1 MQETHDVFS
10 RELQVPGLPAKVQYS
25 AAQQPAYAP
34 RIPQPDISSLNAVER
49 THVQSEQRT
58 AQDQDQQ
65 LYQVPLFYRPC
76 SVRMCRLSR
85 GVLRTDTSSST
96 SLAMSTWLVRNIAVL
111 KGQGQLQLGPMA
123 VDIFTKLDAGS
134 GM

>member
-10 RELQVPGLPAKVQYS
+10 RELQVPGLPAKVHYS

-34 RIPQPDISSLNAVER
+34 RIPQPNIGSLNAVER

-65 LYQVPLFYRPC
+65 LYQVSLVHR
-76 SVRMCRLSR
+76 SAL
-85 GVLRTDTSSST
+85 LRTRRSAHD
-96 SLAMSTWLVRNIAVL
+96 
-111 KGQGQLQLGPMA
+111 
-123 VDIFTKLDAGS
+123 
-134 GM
+134 

>member
-10 RELQVPGLPAKVQYS
+10 RELQVPGLPAKVHYS

-34 RIPQPDISSLNAVER
+34 RIPQPNISSLNAVER

-65 LYQVPLFYRPC
+65 LYQVPFYLC
-76 SVRMCRLSR
+76 ALLSTCILSR
-85 GVLRTDTSSST
+85 RVLRTE
-96 SLAMSTWLVRNIAVL
+96 
-111 KGQGQLQLGPMA
+111 
-123 VDIFTKLDAGS
+123 
-134 GM
+134 